1 MKIGRLPIG
10 SNSDPY
16 FIAEAGVNHNGDVD
30 LAEELI
36 DVAASAGADAVKF
49 QTFSTERL
57 VSEHAETADYQE
69 EQTDFK
75 SQREMLRQYELN
87 HGDYKRLIEHSNEQ
101 NITFLSTPFS
111 PESADLLKDLDIPA
125 IKLGSGELD
134 NHPLL
139 EHVAGFGRP
148 MIVSTGM
155 GTMEEVHEAY
165 DVITSVDSEADVVF
179 LHCTSAYPCDISE
192 VNLRVMQKMDDELP
206 TPVGYSDHTTLTE
219 TPSFAVA
226 AGAAVI
232 EKHFTIDR
240 SLPGPDHRASL
251 EPDEL
256 QRAISLVEIGS
267 TLPGDDKKMPT
278 PTERKNMDKSRKGLH
293 ATTDIPAGKR
303 ITDDH
308 VNILRPATGLSPRR
322 YDGVVGARA
331 ATGIAAGDPITAA
344 DVEGINERDN

>member
-1 MKIGRLPIG
+1 MKLDGLPIG
-10 SNSDPY
+10 PNNDPY
-16 FIAEAGVNHNGDVD
+16 FIAEAGVNHNGDID

-57 VSEHAETADYQE
+57 VSEHAEIADYQK

-75 SQREMLRQYELN
+75 SQREMLRQYEL
-87 HGDYKRLIEHSNEQ
+87 DYDDHMRLIEHSNEQ

-219 TPSFAVA
+219 TPSLAVA
-226 AGAAVI
+226 AGATVI

-267 TLPGDDKKMPT
+267 TLLGDDKKVPT
-278 PTERKNMDKSRKGLH
+278 PTERENMDKSRKGLH
-293 ATTDIPAGKR
+293 AATDIPAGRR

-308 VNILRPATGLSPRR
+308 VDILRPATGLSPRR
-322 YDGVVGARA
+322 YDAVIGTRT
-331 ATGIAAGDPITAA
+331 ATDIAAGDPITAV
-344 DVEGINERDN
+344 DVEGIDERNS